1 MVGDE
6 LGTGGGPAELA
17 AAELT
22 AAELTAAQLAAELT
36 AAELTAGVRAGYDAA
51 AQEWAD
57 GPGPMYENLAR
68 VLVAAASVPLA
79 GRLVLDLGAGSGVAG
94 RAALAAGARR
104 VVAVDLS
111 EGMLR
116 RGGGGR
122 PVAADAVA
130 LPFRDGSF
138 DLVMAAFCLNHLGSL
153 GAGLAEARRVGAA
166 MAASMFAPGW
176 THPAKDAVDDALRS
190 FGYRPP
196 TWHTTLAPGSRAS
209 DPKVL
214 ARCAAAAGF
223 SRVHAHT
230 TAVPTGLAT
239 PADLVSWRLG
249 MAHVAPFMRSLDVPG
264 RAAVRR
270 AAERAVAAVV
280 GSGPLVVSMVVLT
293 AS

>member
-1 MVGDE
+1 MAV
-6 LGTGGGPAELA
+6 
-17 AAELT
+17 ELT
-22 AAELTAAQLAAELT
+22 AT
-36 AAELTAGVRAGYDAA
+36 ELTAGLRAGYDAA
-51 AQEWAD
+51 AVDWAD
-57 GPGPMYENLAR
+57 GPGPMYAPLAR
-68 VLVAAASVPLA
+68 ALVAAAPVPSA
-79 GRLVLDLGAGSGVAG
+79 GRLVLDLGAGAGVAG
-94 RAALAAGARR
+94 QAALAAGARQ

-138 DLVMAAFCLNHLGSL
+138 DLVLAAFCLNHLGSL
-153 GAGLAEARRVGAA
+153 AAGLTEVRRVGAA
-166 MAASMFAPGW
+166 IAASMFAPGW
-176 THPAKDAVDDALRS
+176 THPAKDAVDDAVRS

-196 TWHTTLAPGSRAS
+196 AWHTALAPGSRAS

-223 SRVHAHT
+223 TRVEVRT

-239 PADLVSWRLG
+239 PAELVSWRLG
-249 MAHVAPFMRSLDVPG
+249 MAHVAPFMRSLDAPG

-270 AAERAVAAVV
+270 AAEQAVAAAA
-280 GSGPLVVSMVVLT
+280 GGQPLVVSMVVLT

>member
-6 LGTGGGPAELA
+6 LGTGGSP
-17 AAELT
+17 
-22 AAELTAAQLAAELT
+22 AQLND
-36 AAELTAGVRAGYDAA
+36 AELTAGVRAGYEAA
-51 AQEWAD
+51 AQDWAD
-57 GPGPMYENLAR
+57 GPGPMYAQLAR
-68 VLVAAASVPLA
+68 VLVAAAPVPLA
-79 GRLVLDLGAGSGVAG
+79 DRLVLDLGAGAGVAG

-116 RGGGGR
+116 RGDGGR

-138 DLVMAAFCLNHLGSL
+138 DLVVAAFCLNHLGSL
-153 GAGLAEARRVGAA
+153 PAGLAEIRRVGAA

-176 THPAKDAVDDALRS
+176 THPAKDAVDDAVRS

-196 TWHTTLAPGSRAS
+196 AWHTTLAPGSGVS
-209 DPKVL
+209 DLEVL
-214 ARCAAAAGF
+214 TRCAAAAGF
-223 SRVHAHT
+223 TRVQTNVA
-230 TAVPTGLAT
+230 AVPTGLAT
-239 PADLVSWRLG
+239 PAELVSWRLG
-249 MAHVAPFMRSLDVPG
+249 MAHIAPFMRSLDAPG

-270 AAERAVAAVV
+270 AAEQAVAAAA
-280 GSGPLVVSMVVLT
+280 GTSPMAPLVVSMVVLT